1 MPDPTPA
8 NPPAPDPTPNAGTQ
22 TSPHDTRFTQE
33 DVNRIVQQRVAR
45 ITEQYGGDPETVR
58 ARVERAAELER
69 QQMTELQQA
78 QADRDEARRVATT
91 SEQAA
96 LRLQV
101 ALERGFTGDR
111 AWLATRLQGQDL
123 EQLRAD
129 ADQMLSLMTP
139 TAPPAPTTP
148 PAPAEA
154 PAPANPSPAP
164 TPVPNPAP
172 VAPAPPQDGGASPL
186 PTVNDD
192 EAVQTY
198 MKQNFPYLFPA
209 AHPASVNG
217 GQ

>member
-1 MPDPTPA
+1 MPDEPTTT
-8 NPPAPDPTPNAGTQ
+8 PDPTPNAGTPS
-22 TSPHDTRFTQE
+22 SPHDTRFTQE

-58 ARVERAAELER
+58 ARVQRADELER

-111 AWLATRLQGQDL
+111 AWLATRLQGQNL

-129 ADQMLSLMTP
+129 ADQMLRLMTP

-148 PAPAEA
+148 PAPPET
-154 PAPANPSPAP
+154 PAPATPSPAP
-164 TPVPNPAP
+164 TPAPNPAP
-172 VAPAPPQDGGASPL
+172 VTPAPPQDGGASPL

-198 MKQNFPYLFPA
+198 MKQNYPYLFPA
-209 AHPASVNG
+209 ANPASVNG